1 LPFRVSYREEG
12 KSRITF
18 RIFGKTKI
26 VDAEIRG
33 LFTKLVS

>member
-18 RIFGKTKI
+18 RIFGKT
-26 VDAEIRG
+26 EINPSFDFSR
-33 LFTKLVS
+33 KLY